1 MELIVDANILISAL
15 LKNGVTRKL
24 LLSDEFRLYTPKFIL
39 EEFFEHIN
47 ELAIKSNISD
57 KALNTLI
64 KNMIVESKIKI
75 ISKDEVKSYIQMA
88 EQISTDPDDVQY
100 FATALKLKC
109 GIWSNDKKMKNQ
121 SAVKI
126 YTTSDLLEI
135 FNNRIVFYKTTTKR
149 ER

>member
-15 LKNGVTRKL
+15 LKDGVTRKL
-24 LLSDEFRLYTPKFIL
+24 LLSDEFKLYTPKFIL

-57 KALNTLI
+57 KSLDIII

-75 ISKDEVKSYIQMA
+75 ISKHQGRAYIQMA
-88 EQISTDPDDVQY
+88 ERISTDPDDVQY

-109 GIWSNDKKMKNQ
+109 GIWSNDKKNEKSIGYKN
-121 SAVKI
+121 I
-126 YTTSDLLEI
+126 Y
-135 FNNRIVFYKTTTKR
+135 NNRSY
-149 ER
+149 